1 MAACLLFGF
10 LDAVA
15 IRLQGLSVGGFGIP
29 VQAIEALPYILTVF
43 LLAGFIG
50 KAVAPGDRTRFP
62 LWLTVACGVVGMLV
76 GSLLYWVLVG
86 NNNADFDN
94 HPATWDNATNG
105 IDWWRH
111 IPYRWR
117 WRQRRSA
124 TATSAEAN
132 AKTRPENGL
141 GWCAEW

>member
-1 MAACLLFGF
+1 MLWTIIVTL
-10 LDAVA
+10 
-15 IRLQGLSVGGFGIP
+15 VGGTIIG
-29 VQAIEALPYILTVF
+29 L
-43 LLAGFIG
+43 IG

-111 IPYRWR
+111 IW
-117 WRQRRSA
+117 QIA
-124 TATSAEAN
+124 VAAVAVIV
-132 AKTRPENGL
+132 AAGL
-141 GWCAEW
+141 TGRKKV